1 MISKKWIVAKEPPEK
16 VKKSFPELP
25 GIILHLLNNRGI
37 TTQEAVDE
45 FLNPDYGQDT
55 HNPFLFQDM
64 QRAVDRI
71 DQARQK
77 KEKITVHGDYDA
89 DGVCSSAL
97 LVTVLKDLGLE
108 VEVFLPHRAQ
118 EGYGLSMDAIAE
130 IKDNGTSLLI
140 TTDCGITNIE
150 EVKKANELGLEVII
164 TDHHQVMENLPP
176 ALAILNPNVKDEKYP
191 FKRLAGVGV
200 AFKLAC
206 ALAQKYPDVFS
217 DGYEKWLLD
226 FVAISTVTDMMP
238 LLGENRTLVKYGL
251 IVLQKTRRIGITK
264 LIEVC
269 RSYNGELN
277 THTIGFQIGPRIN
290 AAGRMDHAN
299 AAYLLMMSKTETE
312 AGRLAKELDQANSKR
327 RQMTEQYVQLAE
339 AQIPDQKGEDVYFV
353 GGKDWPHGLLGLIS
367 GRISDKYN
375 RPAFAYS
382 AADQEITASGRSID
396 AFNITE
402 ALEELADYFSK
413 FGGHPQAC
421 GFTLKEDK
429 SFDELQDKFKQ
440 YAKEKLSKEDFVP
453 VLDIDTEVE
462 LDQINWELYE
472 LLDKFEP
479 FGEGNPKPVYLA
491 HNLEI
496 VSSRLV
502 GSDNKHVKL
511 RFKSAKGKEM
521 NGIAFGFGSRAGD
534 CAQGNKVDVA
544 FNVDVN
550 EWNGQRNLEMK
561 VVDIK
566 KT

>member
-1 MISKKWIVAKEPPEK
+1 MITTKWVIAPEPSAEI
-16 VKKSFPELP
+16 KKSFPELP
-25 GIILHLLNNRGI
+25 GIILNLLYNRGL
-37 TTQEAVDE
+37 TTQEQVDE

-55 HNPFLFQDM
+55 HDPFLFRDM
-64 QRAVDRI
+64 EKAVARI
-71 DQARQK
+71 DQARHN

-97 LVTVLKDLGLE
+97 LATVLKDLGME
-108 VEVFLPHRAQ
+108 VEVFLPHREQ
-118 EGYGLSMDAIAE
+118 EGYGLNMDAILE
-130 IKDNGTSLLI
+130 IKNKGTSLLI

-150 EVKKANELGLEVII
+150 EVKKAGEQGMDVII

-176 ALAILNPNVKDEKYP
+176 AFAILNPNVEGEEYP

-206 ALAQKYPDVFS
+206 ALVKKYPDVFKI
-217 DGYEKWLLD
+217 GYEKWLLD
-226 FVAISTVTDMMP
+226 LVAISTVTDMMP

-251 IVLQKTRRIGITK
+251 IVLRKTRRIGLKK

-269 RSYNGELN
+269 RGYNGELD
-277 THTIGFQIGPRIN
+277 THAIGFQIGPRIN

-299 AAYLLMMSKTETE
+299 AAYLLVMSQTELE
-312 AGRLAKELDQANSKR
+312 AERLAKELDQANSKR
-327 RQMTEQYVQLAE
+327 QQMTDEYVQLAE
-339 AQIPDQKGEDVYFV
+339 AQIPDQKDEYIYFV
-353 GGKDWPHGLLGLIS
+353 GGTSWPAGLLGLIS
-367 GRISDKYN
+367 GKISDRYN
-375 RPAFAYS
+375 RPCFAYS
-382 AADQEITASGRSID
+382 ARDKEITASGRSID

-402 ALEELADYFSK
+402 AVEELADYFSK

-429 SFDELQDKFKQ
+429 SFAESRDKLRQ
-440 YAKEKLSKEDFVP
+440 YAKDKLSEDDFVP
-453 VLDIDTEVE
+453 VLNIDTTVE
-462 LDQINWELYE
+462 LDDINWELYE

-479 FGEGNPKPVYLA
+479 FGKDNPKPVYLT

-496 VSSRLV
+496 IESRTV
-502 GSDNKHVKL
+502 GADGKHVRL

-521 NGIAFGFGSRAGD
+521 NGIAFGFGLRSGE
-534 CAQGNKVDVA
+534 CALGNKVDVA

-561 VVDIK
+561 VVDIR